1 MDAAPRGGGTGV
13 RRERRRTVGWGPRKY
28 IGAMFRAL
36 VTGVMAR
43 TAAAVPARCAVCGAW
58 PARPVCDVCVQ
69 RFAQP
74 VPRCRRCA
82 LPVAP
87 GIETCGACLQAPPPI
102 DACHVA
108 VSYGFPWAGC
118 ITRFKF
124 QGETGWAP
132 WLALLLRSTPWVE
145 PALEAAD
152 RVLPMPLSPQRL
164 QERGYNQAALLARH
178 LAPDRFD
185 DRLLLRIRHTPAQ
198 SGLDRAA
205 RLASVRGAFAVDP
218 LRAAAVAGQRV
229 VLIDDVMTSGASL
242 HAAAAALRQAGAVHI
257 VALAVA
263 RTD

>member
-1 MDAAPRGGGTGV
+1 M
-13 RRERRRTVGWGPRKY
+13 GPRKY

-58 PARPVCDVCVQ
+58 PARPVCDLCVQ

-87 GIETCGACLQAPPPI
+87 GVGTCGACLQAPPPL

-178 LAPDRFD
+178 LAPERFD

-218 LRAAAVAGQRV
+218 LRTAEVAGRRV
-229 VLIDDVMTSGASL
+229 VLVDDVMTSGATF
-242 HAAAAALRQAGAVHI
+242 HAAAAALRQAGAAHI
-257 VALAVA
+257 TALAVA